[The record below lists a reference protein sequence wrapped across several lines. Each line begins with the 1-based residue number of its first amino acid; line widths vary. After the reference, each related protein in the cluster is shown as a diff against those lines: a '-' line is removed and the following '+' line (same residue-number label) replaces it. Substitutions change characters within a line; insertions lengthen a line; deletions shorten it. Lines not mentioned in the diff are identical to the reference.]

1 MVPTISQTH
10 GWFSADCSCST
21 PASVLGVVVMMTWHA
36 HGSRTPRLRQ
46 ACCRSSGW
54 QYHHAVA
61 GACDIACSIQGGIYP
76 PQLWEAGLFVGH
88 DHLGGLVY
96 CGDSTVLPVVC
107 FESCECLVRADP
119 RLRIGCAGH
128 AAQTASQP
136 DPAQPVPCPAILTGS
151 DVSSSHGPGK
161 GLSSLLVKGRAC
173 GAHKCNAS

>member
-1 MVPTISQTH
+1 MCSGPAGFSLTSSCGVVAIGSYTRSLGDGPIWLEAACMGRSILANFVCCWLCSRLPHRMVPTISQTH

-76 PQLWEAGLFVGH
+76 PS
-88 DHLGGLVY
+88 GGLALKLRV
-96 CGDSTVLPVVC
+96 CRVKISTFNSV
-107 FESCECLVRADP
+107 FGT
-119 RLRIGCAGH
+119 I
-128 AAQTASQP
+128 
-136 DPAQPVPCPAILTGS
+136 
-151 DVSSSHGPGK
+151 
-161 GLSSLLVKGRAC
+161 
-173 GAHKCNAS
+173 